1 VPYLHNRVKNT
12 LDSIH
17 YPSWKYLCTIVS
29 FSEASFLIDILQEIK
44 VSPSKLKKIF
54 YENDSLPVKH
64 SIYPQYDSQTIDAII
79 IDDTKSKRRTGGR
92 PSIKGALGLNL
103 ESGEE
108 YLLYL
113 GAVKSWAE
121 TLTHISNN
129 YILSDEVYAVCD
141 GDDKLQLN
149 LETYGYRIQQCTNHF
164 VKTSMYY
171 LWKEQYPKED
181 RIRIKKNIS
190 RIIST
195 LKNSV
200 KKHRKDSD
208 FTRLKWRIDKTQEEL
223 LLIANELLSKNK
235 DSNAGKFILKTGGK
249 VTLFAELATKGIRIP
264 DNNNH
269 VENLMGIVGQ
279 KVKKNRQ
286 SWVDANLNIMLN
298 TVWHIIS

>member
-1 VPYLHNRVKNT
+1 M
-12 LDSIH
+12 
-17 YPSWKYLCTIVS
+17 
-29 FSEASFLIDILQEIK
+29 E
-44 VSPSKLKKIF
+44 
-54 YENDSLPVKH
+54 
-64 SIYPQYDSQTIDAII
+64 
-79 IDDTKSKRRTGGR
+79 
-92 PSIKGALGLNL
+92 L
-103 ESGEE
+103 EEE

-113 GAVKSWAE
+113 GTAKSWSE
-121 TLTHISNN
+121 TLTHIKNN
-129 YILSDEVYAVCD
+129 YGLSDEVYAVCD
-141 GDDKLQLN
+141 GDGKLQLN

-181 RIRIKKNIS
+181 RMRIKKDIS

-208 FTRLKWRIDKTQEEL
+208 FARLKWRIDKTQEEL
-223 LLIANELLSKNK
+223 LVIANELLSKNK

-249 VTLFAELATKGIRIP
+249 VTLFAELATKGIQIP

-286 SWVDANLNIMLN
+286 SWVDVNLNIMLN
-298 TVWHIIS
+298 TIWHIIS